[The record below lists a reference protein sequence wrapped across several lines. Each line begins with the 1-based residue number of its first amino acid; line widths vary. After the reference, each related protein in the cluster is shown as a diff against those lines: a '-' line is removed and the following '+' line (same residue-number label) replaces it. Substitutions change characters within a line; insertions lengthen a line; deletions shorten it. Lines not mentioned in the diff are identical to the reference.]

1 MLRQNPSAELFLSI
15 EKHAGVL
22 DNCFGA
28 RCPYIQ
34 ARSDDG
40 TTARPT
46 AAATALRE
54 ASRHARPRAALHDSV
69 GNGAE
74 TGARRRGNKQT
85 KRAGRKLPPD
95 WAAQEFLDFYG
106 ITNTLARP
114 NNSAWVYAETIYFAN
129 FRDVRRPSGC
139 HFTGAIACGAVP
151 STLRWDTACQ
161 CRRSSSQ
168 RGVRRAKNALHGC
181 PASTLTQG
189 SWCV

>member
-1 MLRQNPSAELFLSI
+1 MRDLAPHCTTPSAAAPKRERADA
-15 EKHAGVL
+15 EANQPTKRAG
-22 DNCFGA
+22 
-28 RCPYIQ
+28 
-34 ARSDDG
+34 
-40 TTARPT
+40 
-46 AAATALRE
+46 
-54 ASRHARPRAALHDSV
+54 
-69 GNGAE
+69 
-74 TGARRRGNKQT
+74 
-85 KRAGRKLPPD
+85 RAGRKLPRH
-95 WAAQEFLDFYG
+95 WAQEFLDFYG

-129 FRDVRRPSGC
+129 FRDVRRPLRC
-139 HFTGAIACGAVP
+139 HLTGAIACGAVP